1 MTDTP
6 ELQSPA
12 AEAPTT
18 GTGPA
23 GPAPQ
28 DTRARAEKSLNGF
41 LAALVTIYGC
51 LMALVVF
58 SASHADGLY
67 YDNVF
72 VSQSQLNDASELA
85 IEAHIGVLHDFDV
98 LEQIQT
104 LEFSGADPEVIEF
117 LYGHLSAEAQ
127 ASLERSGEID
137 EIYGQEVYAVPSLER
152 ELATRS
158 FDLAAQWSDR
168 ANAYE
173 ALATALAVGLAF
185 AAWASLLE
193 RTNAVR
199 WMFTILATLMLVACL
214 GFLGVHLVTREPIE
228 EYATFSDYED
238 ALVSQEPESTI
249 AGGHYTHP
257 SGAFEFAIPA
267 GWELVEQDAVSALV
281 SDGESAAGVEFSAAE
296 TVYTEEEM
304 QAYATDFVAA
314 TLEDYQ
320 IDVLEVQPEFT
331 HAGVTFTSDGSA
343 SRADF
348 FFEQQETVIF
358 VFFFA
363 TLSELHD
370 EMVPLRDGM
379 LDTFQGH
386 PEVVQAANP

>member
-1 MTDTP
+1 MDTA
-6 ELQSPA
+6 ELSSPA
-12 AEAPTT
+12 AEAPPS
-18 GTGPA
+18 GTSPT
-23 GPAPQ
+23 PQ
-28 DTRARAEKSLNGF
+28 DKQARAEKPLNGL

-51 LMALVVF
+51 LTALVVF
-58 SASHADGLY
+58 AASRADGFY

-72 VSQSQLNDASELA
+72 VSQSQLNDASELS

-98 LEQIQT
+98 LEQMQT

-117 LYGHLSAEAQ
+117 LYGQLSAEAQ

-137 EIYGQEVYAVPSLER
+137 EIYGEEAYAAASLER

-168 ANAYE
+168 ASMYE

-199 WMFTILATLMLVACL
+199 WMFTILATLMLVVCL

-228 EYATFSDYED
+228 EYATFSEYED
-238 ALVSQEPESTI
+238 ALASQELESTI
-249 AGGHYTHP
+249 AGERYTHP
-257 SGAFEFAIPA
+257 SGAFEFALPA
-267 GWELVEQDAVSALV
+267 GWELVEQDAASALV
-281 SDGESAAGVEFSAAE
+281 SDGESAAGAEFSAVE
-296 TVYTEEEM
+296 TAYTEEQM
-304 QAYATDFVAA
+304 QAYATDFVAGA
-314 TLEDYQ
+314 LEDYQ

-331 HAGVTFTSDGSA
+331 HAAVTFVSDGIA
-343 SRADF
+343 NRADF
-348 FFEQQETVIF
+348 FFEQQEMVIF

-363 TLSELHD
+363 TLSELSD

-386 PEVVQAANP
+386 PEVVQAATP